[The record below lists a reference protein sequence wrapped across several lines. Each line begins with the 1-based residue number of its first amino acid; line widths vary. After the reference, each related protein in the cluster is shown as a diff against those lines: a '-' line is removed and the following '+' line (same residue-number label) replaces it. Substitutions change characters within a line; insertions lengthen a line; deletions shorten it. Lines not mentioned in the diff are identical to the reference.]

1 MKRNILLFYALIL
14 MPPTTVLAG
23 TIANTKHDLSST
35 STAAIKSTTQRDTC
49 AFCHVSHNGQP
60 ASFRPLW
67 SHNLTTQNLTWAPTT
82 TVRGTTLPTSMASTQ
97 LAGSRACMSCHDGT
111 VALGDLLNKPLD
123 ATVAGPNVT
132 AGKLTA
138 GINLLNPATMQTN
151 HPLGIPKPAAVTG
164 FTAFKTVPAT
174 SAVNYDSQGLVQC
187 DSCHNPH
194 DNTFGTFLKINPAGG
209 AICFTCHD
217 V

>member
-1 MKRNILLFYALIL
+1 MRSGTIFVAAL
-14 MPPTTVLAG
+14 VLTGSTMALGG

-35 STAAIKSTTQRDTC
+35 STAAIKSTTQGDTC
-49 AFCHVSHNGQP
+49 VFCHIAHNGQP
-60 ASFRPLW
+60 AAFRPLW
-67 SHNLTTQNLTWAPTT
+67 SHTMTTTNLTWAPTT
-82 TVRGTTLPTSMASTQ
+82 TVRGTTLPTSIISTQ

-111 VALGDLLNKPLD
+111 VALGDLFKGVD
-123 ATVAGPNVT
+123 TTVAGTNVLT
-132 AGKLTA
+132 GKLNA
-138 GINLLNPATMQTN
+138 GVNLLNPATMQTN
-151 HPLGIPKPAAVTG
+151 HPLGVPKPAAVTG
-164 FTAFKTVPAT
+164 FTAFKTVAST

-209 AICFTCHD
+209 AICLTCHD